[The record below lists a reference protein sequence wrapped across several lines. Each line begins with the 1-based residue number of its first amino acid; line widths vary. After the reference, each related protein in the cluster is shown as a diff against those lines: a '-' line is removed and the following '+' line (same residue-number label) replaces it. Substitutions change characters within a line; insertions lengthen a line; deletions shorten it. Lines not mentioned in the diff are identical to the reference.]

1 MEQTAPTPAPNSI
14 IIIDRKG
21 RRDWIVFGVGRDW
34 LAKSFG
40 VPQFFLKFS
49 LCFFISIYLNKMGV
63 STSMTILFKHI
74 LSYI

>member
-1 MEQTAPTPAPNSI
+1 MINFLNVSI
-14 IIIDRKG
+14 K
-21 RRDWIVFGVGRDW
+21 
-34 LAKSFG
+34 FG